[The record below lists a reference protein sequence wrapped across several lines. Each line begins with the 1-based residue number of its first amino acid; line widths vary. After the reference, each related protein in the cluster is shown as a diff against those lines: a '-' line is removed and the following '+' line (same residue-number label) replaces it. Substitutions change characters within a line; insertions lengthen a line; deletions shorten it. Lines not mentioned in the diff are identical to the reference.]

1 MRRTPWL
8 VLAALLVASPA
19 GFAASFDCAK
29 AATPTEK
36 TICADSALSSLDTKL
51 QQAYKE
57 ATAAA
62 APSSK
67 PTLLT
72 EQRHWNR
79 YVRDVCTEGACLT
92 QAYNARI
99 AVLSS
104 NDKYIADTSK
114 CEIPEGKSCR
124 SVITMRDT
132 GARVESFNKSLSDSK
147 KPGRILGC
155 DKLID
160 LPAGGGSDGNHSYG
174 GFCTLQSGT
183 TRQRVRV
190 CNDEMVGH
198 FAIEPSTDES
208 ASGLRDFT
216 NSQCFGG

>member
-8 VLAALLVASPA
+8 VLAALLVASPTA
-19 GFAASFDCAK
+19 FAASFDCAK

-36 TICADSALSSLDTKL
+36 TICADSALSNLDTKL
-51 QQAYKE
+51 QQAYKD

-79 YVRDVCTEGACLT
+79 YVRDVCTDGACLT
-92 QAYNARI
+92 RAYNARI
-99 AVLSS
+99 AVLST
-104 NDKYIADTSK
+104 NDKYIADASK
-114 CEIPEGKSCR
+114 CEIPDGKSCR

-132 GARVESFNKSLSDSK
+132 GARVESFNKSLADNK
-147 KPGRILGC
+147 KPGRVLGC

-160 LPAGGGSDGNHSYG
+160 LPSGTSGSNHSYG
-174 GFCTLQSGT
+174 GLCTLQNGT
-183 TRQRVRV
+183 KRERVRI
-190 CNDEMVGH
+190 CNDELIGH
-198 FAIEPSTDES
+198 FAIEPSTDDS
-208 ASGLRDFT
+208 APALRDFT
-216 NSQCFGG
+216 DDQCYGA